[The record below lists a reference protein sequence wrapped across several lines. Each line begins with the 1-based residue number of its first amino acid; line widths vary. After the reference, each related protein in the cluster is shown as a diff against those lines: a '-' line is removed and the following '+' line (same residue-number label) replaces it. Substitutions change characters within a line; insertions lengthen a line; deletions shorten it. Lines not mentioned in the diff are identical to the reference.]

1 MNKKWMTLLLAAMCL
16 TGCGGAEDVPEQEV
30 QEEVP
35 VVLYSEQIEA
45 YRTALTEQWDQESY
59 LEQDMSG
66 LAAYYYEGDA
76 LKKVGYALMDLDTDG
91 SDELVIGV
99 NDEAD
104 PVIFELWTMDENGE
118 AVKLLTSHERNRY
131 YLEWHE
137 EGVYMLE
144 NQGSNGAA
152 NFAHHYY
159 TLTDGNLQ
167 VQQAIVF
174 DALANET
181 NPWFMAYDADWDT
194 SNDTGVEEEMAL
206 DIIASYSEKTI
217 VPEYTPFAE

>member
-1 MNKKWMTLLLAAMCL
+1 MKKRWMTMLLAAALL
-16 TGCGGAEDVPEQEV
+16 TGCGGAEEVPEQEI
-30 QEEVP
+30 QEEAP
-35 VVLYSEQIEA
+35 AVLYSEQIEA
-45 YRTALTEQWDQESY
+45 YHTALTEQWDQESY
-59 LEQDMSG
+59 LEQDMCG

-76 LKKVGYALMDLDTDG
+76 LKNVGYALMDLDMDG
-91 SDELVIGV
+91 SDELVIGAK
-99 NDEAD
+99 DELD

-152 NFAHHYY
+152 NSAHHYY
-159 TLTDGNLQ
+159 TLADGMLQ

-174 DALANET
+174 DALADEE
-181 NPWFMAYDADWDT
+181 NPWFMAYDEDWDT
-194 SNDTGVEEEMAL
+194 SNDSAIDEETAL
-206 DIIASYSEKTI
+206 DIIAAYSEKTI
-217 VPEYTPFAE
+217 VPEYTSFVE